1 MKKVEFQSKGIMLS
15 SSKDFKL
22 DYSIDKQ
29 KLVQIEL
36 FKSVNEFKPD
46 LHVKYDHVSF
56 KRVER
61 LFMSLDQFETYLFKN
76 HWVDEQIEIIII
88 DL

>member
-1 MKKVEFQSKGIMLS
+1 MKKYELPSKGTMLS
-15 SSKDFKL
+15 SSKEFKL

-29 KLVQIEL
+29 KLVQIRL

-46 LHVKYDHVSF
+46 LHVKYDNVSF

-61 LFMSLDQFETYLFKN
+61 LFMSLKQFEVYLYTN
-76 HWVDEQIEIIII
+76 LWVTEQIEIIII

>member
-1 MKKVEFQSKGIMLS
+1 MKKYELPSKGIMLS
-15 SSKDFKL
+15 SSKEFKL

-61 LFMSLDQFETYLFKN
+61 LFMSLKQFEVYLYTN
-76 HWVDEQIEIIII
+76 LWVTEQIEIIII

>member
-1 MKKVEFQSKGIMLS
+1 MKNFELPSKGIMLS
-15 SSKDFKL
+15 SSKEFKL

-29 KLVQIEL
+29 KLVHVEI
-36 FKSVNEFKPD
+36 FKSVNEFKPE
-46 LHVKYDHVSF
+46 LHVKYDHISF

-61 LFMSLDQFETYLFKN
+61 LFMSLKQFEVYLHIN
-76 HWVDEQIEIIII
+76 HWVDEKIEITVI

>member
-1 MKKVEFQSKGIMLS
+1 MKKFELPSKGIMLS
-15 SSKDFKL
+15 SSKAFKL

-36 FKSVNEFKPD
+36 FKSVNEFKPE

-61 LFMSLDQFETYLFKN
+61 LFMSLKQFEVYLYTN
-76 HWVDEQIEIIII
+76 LWVDEQIEIIII